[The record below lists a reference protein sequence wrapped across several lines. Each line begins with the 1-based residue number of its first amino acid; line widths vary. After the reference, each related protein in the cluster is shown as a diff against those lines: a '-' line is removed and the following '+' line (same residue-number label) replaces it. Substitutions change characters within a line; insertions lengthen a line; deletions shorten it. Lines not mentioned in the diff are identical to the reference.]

1 MHIIH
6 IFYRPLTVNGS
17 VCLCLC
23 QLVLFG
29 LSNQMVV
36 AFKEENTD
44 SFRHLFLRDYVDDSE
59 EPLCIHTQRD
69 VYDHI
74 EYAIKQVLTRRFT
87 FIYIYLYFYS
97 SRMH

>member
-1 MHIIH
+1 M
-6 IFYRPLTVNGS
+6 NDS
-17 VCLCLC
+17 VSLCVC

-59 EPLCIHTQRD
+59 EPLCVHTQRD
-69 VYDHI
+69 VYGHI
-74 EYAIKQVLTRRFT
+74 EYAIEQVL
-87 FIYIYLYFYS
+87 YLYS
-97 SRMH
+97 SRTH